1 VAQRRLRE
9 SLRAADGLL
18 PDRGLQVKTLAAGM
32 TTHLAQE
39 VSTLCVCWKITAQGG
54 TVLGFTSHIANLTI
68 SGQLYKSSTGFT
80 PSAVSGTASFS
91 VDNMNVDGLISA
103 DFTVA
108 DLLAGKWDFATVEI
122 FLVNYLDLTLGSVKI
137 RKGTLGAVTMGRQQF
152 QAEIRGMLQ
161 AYSRSIV
168 ELYSPSCRADLG
180 DARCL
185 VTLATYTVTGL
196 VTSFTN
202 SRVFFDSARAEANA
216 YFDGGLLTWTGG
228 LNSGRTMEVKAYL
241 LAGGAFQLVQPMV
254 SAIALGD
261 TYSVSAGCDKQL
273 ATCRD
278 KFSNLVHFRGEP
290 HVPQGA
296 GVSISTMAGGGGG
309 MWR

>member
-1 VAQRRLRE
+1 MGAL
-9 SLRAADGLL
+9 
-18 PDRGLQVKTLAAGM
+18 VKTLTAGM

-39 VSTLCVCWKITAQGG
+39 VSTLAVCWKMTAIGG
-54 TVLGFTSHIANLTI
+54 TILGFTSHIADLTI
-68 SGQLYKSSTGFT
+68 SGQLYKSATGFT
-80 PSAVSGTASFS
+80 PSAVSGTANFS
-91 VDNMNVDGLISA
+91 VDNMNVEGLISG
-103 DFTVA
+103 DFAVA
-108 DLLAGKWDFATVEI
+108 DLFAGKWDFASVEI
-122 FLVNYLDLTLGSVKI
+122 FLVNYLDVTAGTLKV
-137 RKGTLGAVTMGRQQF
+137 RKGTLGAVTVGRQQF
-152 QAEIRGMLQ
+152 QAEIRGLLQ

-180 DARCL
+180 DARCQ
-185 VTLATYTVTGL
+185 VTLASFTATGM

-261 TYSVSAGCDKQL
+261 TYSVYAGCDKQVS
-273 ATCRD
+273 TCQT
-278 KFSNLVHFRGEP
+278 KFSNLVNFRGEP

-296 GVSISTMAGGGGG
+296 DVAVSVLAGGVGGG
-309 MWR
+309 AWR

>member
-1 VAQRRLRE
+1 MTSSSISDGTAARRY
-9 SLRAADGLL
+9 
-18 PDRGLQVKTLAAGM
+18 P
-32 TTHLAQE
+32 
-39 VSTLCVCWKITAQGG
+39 
-54 TVLGFTSHIANLTI
+54 
-68 SGQLYKSSTGFT
+68 
-80 PSAVSGTASFS
+80 PVSGTANFS
-91 VDNMNVDGLISA
+91 VDNMNVEGLISG
-103 DFTVA
+103 DFAVA

-122 FLVNYLDLTLGSVKI
+122 FLVNYLDVTAGTLKV
-137 RKGTLGAVTMGRQQF
+137 RKGTLGAVTLGRQKF
-152 QAEIRGMLQ
+152 EAEIRGLLQ

-180 DARCL
+180 DARCK
-185 VTLATYTVTGL
+185 VTLASFTVTGM

-241 LAGGAFQLVQPMV
+241 LAGGAFELVQPMV

-261 TYSVSAGCDKQL
+261 TYSVYAGCDKQVL
-273 ATCRD
+273 TCKT
-278 KFSNLVHFRGEP
+278 KFSNLVNFRGEP

-296 GVSISTMAGGGGG
+296 DVAVSVLAGGGGS
-309 MWR
+309 WR